1 MRIKNKWY
9 VILQEDEVDRCQ
21 DRAELLTYLSIKSY
35 CANGKRQKD
44 LSIREIAK
52 RSKYAIGWTPAAI
65 ERLKKSGLVFTNGT
79 VTRIGGTVEV
89 FGIGTVS
96 QLSSVPL
103 TNESVPSVALSVP
116 TAGMNSLQSNKV
128 IKEENKNKL
137 SSYKDQKK
145 TTEVGL
151 TFVSR
156 KKLWDWAEILSNKE
170 GTNNA

>member
-9 VILQEDEVDRCQ
+9 VIIREDEVDSCQ

-52 RSKYAIGWTPAAI
+52 RSKYAISWTPAAI

-89 FGIGTVS
+89 FSVGTGS
-96 QLSSVPL
+96 QPSSVPL
-103 TNESVPSVALSVP
+103 TGESVPSVTLSVP
-116 TAGMNSLQSNKV
+116 VVSTNPPQSNKV
-128 IKEENKNKL
+128 KKEEKTH
-137 SSYKDQKK
+137 SYKK
-145 TTEVGL
+145 TGKVDIQLTDELKESIWSTLEATSEKEVLRNG
-151 TFVSR
+151 S
-156 KKLWDWAEILSNKE
+156 
-170 GTNNA
+170 